1 MTRGPR
7 SSAIGERGE
16 DVLLPAGLLGQPT
29 SRGAGELKGNCGLL
43 GYGGEGNKWAAVGEE
58 ERVGRM
64 TGKGEERKRNSFLF
78 S

>member
-1 MTRGPR
+1 MAWLTHGPG
-7 SSAIGERGE
+7 SSMIGEGG
-16 DVLLPAGLLGQPT
+16 LLLAGLLG
-29 SRGAGELKGNCGLL
+29 R
-43 GYGGEGNKWAAVGEE
+43 GGEGKKWATTGEE